1 MKQVNAKPIVSC
13 VGAGLIASI
22 CCGGSLIFASI
33 GLGAF
38 YSSLGLSHYV
48 PQVLAAGALSIIA
61 INYFF
66 YCRPAQRACDTGDAR
81 LLGDLHRSMF
91 ISAALGLAAMAGSF
105 VFLEWF
111 NHAVVNPHRFLVHS
125 EYGQALIPGVPNIRF
140 IYALASFFALAFLW
154 GLPFPHFASESTGGA
169 AALRGGLRA
178 LVFLATAVVLV
189 ALVVNAIRF
198 RDADSHES
206 DRHGGEHVPQHGPS
220 RHGNP

>member
-1 MKQVNAKPIVSC
+1 MMEVKAKPLS
-13 VGAGLIASI
+13 GSGAAGLIASL
-22 CCGGSLIFASI
+22 CCGGSLVFGSI
-33 GLGAF
+33 GLGVF
-38 YSSLGLSHYV
+38 YSALGLSRYV

-61 INYFF
+61 INYF
-66 YCRPAQRACDTGDAR
+66 YYRGAAKRVLCAEGGNLMHLRRG
-81 LLGDLHRSMF
+81 MF

-105 VFLEWF
+105 VFLEWL

-125 EYGQALIPGVPNIRF
+125 EYGQALIPGVPNIRL

-169 AALRGGLRA
+169 ATLRWGLHA

-198 RDADSHES
+198 RDAGNHES
-206 DRHGGEHVPQHGPS
+206 DRHGGEHAPQHGPS